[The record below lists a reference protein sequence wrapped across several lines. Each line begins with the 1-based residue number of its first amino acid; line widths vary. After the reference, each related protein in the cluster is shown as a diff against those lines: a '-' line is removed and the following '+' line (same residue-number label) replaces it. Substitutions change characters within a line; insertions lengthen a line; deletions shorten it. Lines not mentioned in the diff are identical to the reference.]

1 MLIFRLRLMVTLA
14 CTINAINDA
23 SRSLNDAS
31 KSVMDDTRVTL
42 QIVALLTIIIYN
54 RNVFIVHATGMSFV
68 SIV

>member
-1 MLIFRLRLMVTLA
+1 MA

-42 QIVALLTIIIYN
+42 KIVALLTIIIYN
-54 RNVFIVHATGMSFV
+54 RNVFIVQATEMGFV
-68 SIV
+68 SML